1 MSGTMTTGI
10 SHVSG
15 GTITTPRG
23 FSAGATYAG
32 IKKPGADALDLGILC
47 SEVPCAA
54 AGVFTTNRIK
64 AAPVVLCQRR
74 LEAGSI
80 QAIVVNAGCANACT
94 GEQGLADAEEMAAL
108 AAAKL
113 GLAPHQVLM
122 CSTGVIGASLPM
134 ALIRDG
140 IGDVSLSREGGHD
153 LARAIMTT
161 DRVPKETAVRVALGG
176 AGVETS
182 IGGIAKGAG
191 MIHPNMATLLGFLAT
206 DASVEPGFL
215 SGTLRRAVDASF
227 NMVTVDG
234 DTSPNDSVIVMANG
248 LAGNEPV
255 RGGTAEAD
263 DFERALQDV
272 CVSLARSIAADG
284 EGATRLIEV
293 TVDGAV
299 TAEQARAG
307 ARVVSGSPL
316 VKSAVHGSDP
326 NWGRIVAAI
335 GRSGIAVEESKI
347 DLFLGDVCVMRAGR
361 PQRFD
366 GAYARSVL
374 DGPEV
379 AIRIHLNLGGAC
391 ATAWGCDLS
400 EEYVTINSDYTT

>member
-1 MSGTMTTGI
+1 
-10 SHVSG
+10 
-15 GTITTPRG
+15 
-23 FSAGATYAG
+23 
-32 IKKPGADALDLGILC
+32 
-47 SEVPCAA
+47 
-54 AGVFTTNRIK
+54 
-64 AAPVVLCQRR
+64 
-74 LEAGSI
+74 
-80 QAIVVNAGCANACT
+80 
-94 GEQGLADAEEMAAL
+94 
-108 AAAKL
+108 
-113 GLAPHQVLM
+113 
-122 CSTGVIGASLPM
+122 
-134 ALIRDG
+134 
-140 IGDVSLSREGGHD
+140 
-153 LARAIMTT
+153 MTT